1 MSGMNWRFRG
11 GLSMLSVLILFAGLA
26 ASSLVAKDGGKGGAK
41 PREVEGL
48 LNAIAADG
56 TSITIQK
63 RNLSLVVVP
72 VDATTKIERNEK
84 RAALTDL
91 VVGDFVEAKIS
102 ATTGVATK
110 VEAHN

>member
-1 MSGMNWRFRG
+1 
-11 GLSMLSVLILFAGLA
+11 MLSVLVLFAGLA
-26 ASSLVAKDGGKGGAK
+26 AVSAVAKDGGKGDGK
-41 PREVEGL
+41 PREVEGV
-48 LNAIAADG
+48 LNAVAADG

-84 RAALTDL
+84 RATLSDL

-102 ATTGVATK
+102 ATTGVATRI
-110 VEAHN
+110 EAHN